1 MFEKETLVKWKR
13 EPLYFMDFVAIY
25 VFDNTCE
32 AAREQLQAQQ
42 QPEKIYR
49 EFSGTAPPSAAAAVL
64 S

>member
-13 EPLYFMDFVAIY
+13 GPLYFMDSVAIY

-49 EFSGTAPPSAAAAVL
+49 ELSGSSVAAAVL

>member
-1 MFEKETLVKWKR
+1 MEEGA
-13 EPLYFMDFVAIY
+13 LYFMDFVAIY

>member
-1 MFEKETLVKWKR
+1 MEEGA
-13 EPLYFMDFVAIY
+13 LYFMDFVAIY

-49 EFSGTAPPSAAAAVL
+49 EFSGTAPPSVAAAAVL